1 MSKNKDLIQI
11 LIIVTIGI
19 SIPFFLSLI
28 ISYNIDLS
36 NLENI
41 IKIFLTFSLFLIIF
55 AIELILVY
63 VYFFITNLIA
73 NKKINNKKN

>member
-11 LIIVTIGI
+11 LIIVIIGMA
-19 SIPFFLSLI
+19 IPFFLSLI

-36 NLENI
+36 NFQNI
-41 IKIFLTFSLFLIIF
+41 IKIFLTFAFFLIIF
-55 AIELILVY
+55 GIELIIVY

-73 NKKINNKKN
+73 NKKINNQKN

>member
-36 NLENI
+36 NLQNI